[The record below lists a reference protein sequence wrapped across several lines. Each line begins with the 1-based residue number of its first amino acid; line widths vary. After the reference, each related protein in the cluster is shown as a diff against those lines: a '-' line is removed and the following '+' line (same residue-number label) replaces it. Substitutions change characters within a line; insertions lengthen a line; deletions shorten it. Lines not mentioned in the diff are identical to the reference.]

1 MLPITTAQDE
11 MLFEQILYPDR
22 FNFKNALFLQVDSPL
37 REQDLREALDTVSA
51 EHEALRAAV
60 VFHNVAT
67 VQQVITDRKIPL
79 EMIDA
84 EEFGSREMREMR
96 NRFLYHPL
104 DLQRESLMQVIYLQ
118 AGRIYMLCV
127 LTHGIAFDD
136 AQRKAYL
143 ARMMSVLKEKYP
155 GDISW
160 SVDVEG
166 LVVIDADLASSHD
179 KPEDILQTILSK
191 TNVGVVL
198 KANIQGL
205 LTKNYSGNGY
215 ITSFSLGTPAGDN
228 ATYNFS
234 ITGSGNLNP
243 VNPS

>member
-1 MLPITTAQDE
+1 MA
-11 MLFEQILYPDR
+11 EQVG
-22 FNFKNALFLQVDSPL
+22 NK
-37 REQDLREALDTVSA
+37 
-51 EHEALRAAV
+51 
-60 VFHNVAT
+60 
-67 VQQVITDRKIPL
+67 QVIQGEDIIVTVDGKPTLHATSHTLKVDL
-79 EMIDA
+79 EVKDVRTKDTN
-84 EEFGSREMREMR
+84 G
-96 NRFLYHPL
+96 
-104 DLQRESLMQVIYLQ
+104 
-118 AGRIYMLCV
+118 
-127 LTHGIAFDD
+127 
-136 AQRKAYL
+136 
-143 ARMMSVLKEKYP
+143 KEKYP

-166 LVVIDADLASSHD
+166 LVVIDADLASPHD

>member
-1 MLPITTAQDE
+1 MA
-11 MLFEQILYPDR
+11 EQVG
-22 FNFKNALFLQVDSPL
+22 NK
-37 REQDLREALDTVSA
+37 
-51 EHEALRAAV
+51 
-60 VFHNVAT
+60 
-67 VQQVITDRKIPL
+67 QVIQGEDIIVTVDGKPTLHATSHTLKVDL
-79 EMIDA
+79 EVKDVRTKDTN
-84 EEFGSREMREMR
+84 G
-96 NRFLYHPL
+96 
-104 DLQRESLMQVIYLQ
+104 
-118 AGRIYMLCV
+118 
-127 LTHGIAFDD
+127 
-136 AQRKAYL
+136 
-143 ARMMSVLKEKYP
+143 KEKYP

-243 VNPS
+243 VYPS

>member
-1 MLPITTAQDE
+1 MA
-11 MLFEQILYPDR
+11 EQVGNKQIIQGEDIIVT
-22 FNFKNALFLQVDSPL
+22 VDGKPTLHATSHTL
-37 REQDLREALDTVSA
+37 KVDLEVKDVRTKDT
-51 EHEALRAAV
+51 
-60 VFHNVAT
+60 N
-67 VQQVITDRKIPL
+67 
-79 EMIDA
+79 
-84 EEFGSREMREMR
+84 G
-96 NRFLYHPL
+96 
-104 DLQRESLMQVIYLQ
+104 
-118 AGRIYMLCV
+118 
-127 LTHGIAFDD
+127 
-136 AQRKAYL
+136 
-143 ARMMSVLKEKYP
+143 KEKYP

>member
-1 MLPITTAQDE
+1 MA
-11 MLFEQILYPDR
+11 EQVG
-22 FNFKNALFLQVDSPL
+22 NK
-37 REQDLREALDTVSA
+37 
-51 EHEALRAAV
+51 
-60 VFHNVAT
+60 
-67 VQQVITDRKIPL
+67 QVIQGEDIIVTVDGKPTLHATSHTLKVDL
-79 EMIDA
+79 EVKDVRTKDTN
-84 EEFGSREMREMR
+84 G
-96 NRFLYHPL
+96 
-104 DLQRESLMQVIYLQ
+104 
-118 AGRIYMLCV
+118 
-127 LTHGIAFDD
+127 
-136 AQRKAYL
+136 
-143 ARMMSVLKEKYP
+143 KEKYP

-166 LVVIDADLASSHD
+166 LMVIDADLASSHD

>member
-1 MLPITTAQDE
+1 MA
-11 MLFEQILYPDR
+11 EQVG
-22 FNFKNALFLQVDSPL
+22 NKQVTQGEDIIVTVDGKPTLHATSHTL
-37 REQDLREALDTVSA
+37 KVDLEVKDVRTKDT
-51 EHEALRAAV
+51 
-60 VFHNVAT
+60 N
-67 VQQVITDRKIPL
+67 
-79 EMIDA
+79 
-84 EEFGSREMREMR
+84 G
-96 NRFLYHPL
+96 
-104 DLQRESLMQVIYLQ
+104 
-118 AGRIYMLCV
+118 
-127 LTHGIAFDD
+127 
-136 AQRKAYL
+136 
-143 ARMMSVLKEKYP
+143 KEKYP

-166 LVVIDADLASSHD
+166 LVVIDADLASSHA

>member
-1 MLPITTAQDE
+1 M
-11 MLFEQILYPDR
+11 
-22 FNFKNALFLQVDSPL
+22 
-37 REQDLREALDTVSA
+37 
-51 EHEALRAAV
+51 
-60 VFHNVAT
+60 
-67 VQQVITDRKIPL
+67 
-79 EMIDA
+79 
-84 EEFGSREMREMR
+84 
-96 NRFLYHPL
+96 
-104 DLQRESLMQVIYLQ
+104 
-118 AGRIYMLCV
+118 
-127 LTHGIAFDD
+127 
-136 AQRKAYL
+136 
-143 ARMMSVLKEKYP
+143 
-155 GDISW
+155 
-160 SVDVEG
+160 
-166 LVVIDADLASSHD
+166 VIDADLASSHD